1 MHYLIKEKTVDTQ
14 AIKTHIQKQLNTKR
28 NQLLAQYS
36 TYNISL
42 DIDDVRVSIR
52 ELTGQQKIERLV
64 QKAVERYYKQWDGLS
79 LRYRGTPFTQAEI
92 PGFCHIKLR
101 CIINNLISRGIQ
113 VFFSDT
119 LRFETNRLLSATM
132 GSPTTFSL
140 QHPNWNNTIQLFK
153 SDGVVRVGIYQ
164 LMLMEDQETHQIK
177 FMARLHPFTYQ
188 NVVDTISQPEIKELR
203 YQLIGALRQSIPKQF
218 LCMTD
223 EFWEEFDDYHGDK

>member
-28 NQLLAQYS
+28 NQLLSQYS

-42 DIDDVRVSIR
+42 DIDDVRVNIR

-64 QKAVERYYKQWDGLS
+64 QNAVERYYKQWDGFS
-79 LRYRGTPFTQAEI
+79 LRYRGVLLSPSEI

-132 GSPTTFSL
+132 GPPTTFSL

-188 NVVDTISQPEIKELR
+188 NVVDTISQPEIKKLR
-203 YQLIGALRQSIPKQF
+203 FQLIGALRQSIPKQF
-218 LCMTD
+218 LGMTD